1 MTKPR
6 PIDPRSLLSGIAL
19 FEGFTARDLESLLA
33 LTTIKRL
40 KPGQLL
46 CRKGDPGVQLFGV
59 LTGRLRVVSEGSE
72 GKEVILSFVGPGE
85 VIGDI
90 ALIDTQPRS
99 ATVEAIEP
107 SELVCLHRRDLLPF
121 LHQNPKAAIQLAVGL
136 ARRVRVLSGVV
147 EDALLLAIPAR
158 LAKKLLA
165 LAQTYGKP
173 APGGTRIELRL
184 PQHQLGEMIGA
195 TRESVNK
202 TLRGWVDQGA
212 IAVDRGYVTIKD
224 SARLEAAVRLSVD

>member
-1 MTKPR
+1 MTTPR
-6 PIDPRSLLSGIAL
+6 PIDPRTLLSGIAL
-19 FEGFTARDLESLLA
+19 FEGFTARDLEGLLA

-40 KPGQLL
+40 KAGQVL
-46 CRKGDPGVQLFGV
+46 CRKGDPGVQLYGV
-59 LTGRLRVVSEGSE
+59 LTGRLRVISEGGD
-72 GKEVILSFVGPGE
+72 GKEVILNFVGPGE

-107 SELVCLHRRDLLPF
+107 GEVVCLHRRDLLPF
-121 LHQNPKAAIQLAVGL
+121 LYQNPKAAIQLAAGL
-136 ARRVRVLSGVV
+136 ARRVRALSLVV

-173 APGGTRIELRL
+173 TAAGTRIELRL

-202 TLRGWVDQGA
+202 TLRGWVDEGA
-212 IAVDRGYVTIKD
+212 IEVDRGYVTIKD
-224 SARLEAAVRLSVD
+224 PAALEAAVRLSVD

>member
-1 MTKPR
+1 MTTPR
-6 PIDPRSLLSGIAL
+6 PIDPRTLLSAIGL
-19 FEGFTARDLESLLA
+19 FEGFTARDLEGLLA

-40 KPGQLL
+40 KTGQVL
-46 CRKGDPGVQLFGV
+46 CRKGDPGLQLYGV
-59 LTGRLRVVSEGSE
+59 LTGRLRVLSEGDD
-72 GKEVILSFVGPGE
+72 GKEVILNFVSPGE

-136 ARRVRVLSGVV
+136 ARRVRELSNVV
-147 EDALLLAIPAR
+147 QDALLLAIPAR

-165 LAQTYGKP
+165 LAQTYGKATP
-173 APGGTRIELRL
+173 EGTRIELRL

-202 TLRGWVDQGA
+202 TLRGWVDEGA
-212 IAVDRGYVTIKD
+212 ISVDRGYVTIKD
-224 SARLEAAVRLSVD
+224 SAALEAAVRLSVD

>member
-1 MTKPR
+1 MTTPR
-6 PIDPRSLLSGIAL
+6 PIDPRTLLSGIAL
-19 FEGFTARDLESLLA
+19 FEGFTARDLEGLLA

-40 KPGQLL
+40 KPGQVL
-46 CRKGDPGVQLFGV
+46 CRKGDPGVQLYGV
-59 LTGRLRVVSEGSE
+59 LTGRLRVLSEGGE
-72 GKEVILSFVGPGE
+72 GKEVILNFVGPGE

-90 ALIDTQPRS
+90 AVIDTQPRS
-99 ATVEAIEP
+99 ATVESIEAA
-107 SELVCLHRRDLLPF
+107 EVVCLHRRDLLPF
-121 LHQNPKAAIQLAVGL
+121 LHQNPKAAIQLAAGL
-136 ARRVRVLSGVV
+136 ARRVRALSSVV

-165 LAQTYGKP
+165 LSQSYGKP
-173 APGGTRIELRL
+173 TPAGTRIELRL

-212 IAVDRGYVTIKD
+212 IEVDRGYVTLKD
-224 SARLEAAVRLSVD
+224 PAALEAAVRLSVD

>member
-1 MTKPR
+1 MTTPR
-6 PIDPRSLLSGIAL
+6 PIDARTLLSGISL
-19 FEGFTARDLESLLA
+19 FEGFSPRELERLLA

-40 KPGQLL
+40 RPGQLL
-46 CRKGDPGVQLFGV
+46 CRKGEPGVQVYGV
-59 LTGRLRVVSEGSE
+59 LTGRLRVVSEGAD
-72 GKEVILSFVGPGE
+72 GKEVILNVVGPGE

-121 LHQNPKAAIQLAVGL
+121 LHQNPKAAIRLAVGL
-136 ARRVRVLSGVV
+136 ARRVRALSAVV

-173 APGGTRIELRL
+173 VPGGTRIELRL

-202 TLRGWVDQGA
+202 TLRRWVEQGS
-212 IAVDRGYVTIKD
+212 ISVDRGYVTIQD
-224 SARLEAAVRLSVD
+224 PAALESAVRMSVE